1 MNLKENMLKAN
12 IICDTLDS
20 LNLGVERG
28 STKELLY
35 FDLLKFLIHIN
46 TDVFDKEELLFIK
59 DYLGFSHS
67 NKTLAELRNRF
78 KTEELDISGV
88 LKYFVLSDIK
98 KTLNSYPAKSQLLVS
113 IYEDLGRS
121 FIACDKNEK
130 KDEISRFTKYID
142 KLRKYLREFNLDF
155 TLDISD
161 DVKKEVEEDDG
172 KTLEDLLEE
181 LNNLTGLESV
191 KNDIN
196 ELINLIKIQKLRE
209 ENGLKTT
216 DISKHMVFSGSPGT
230 GKTTVA
236 RIIANIYKKMGVC
249 SKGQLV
255 EVDRSGLVVGYIGQ
269 TATKTKEVIKKALGG
284 ILFIDEA
291 YALTVGKGDGD
302 FGQEAVDTLL
312 KAMEDNRDDLIVIVA
327 GYTDLMEE
335 FLQSNPG
342 FKSRF
347 NKFINFEDFSNEELL
362 DIINKQAIAKDYMIN
377 KEAQDYLKV
386 LIDGMTK
393 EKSDDFANARTM
405 RNLLEKAIT
414 NQASRIVSLPDI
426 DKDVLTILTKEDF
439 EKD

>member
-1 MNLKENMLKAN
+1 MSLKENLLKVN
-12 IICDTLDS
+12 IICDTLDE
-20 LNLGVERG
+20 LGLGVERG
-28 STKELLY
+28 STKEMLSL
-35 FDLLKFLIHIN
+35 DLLKFLIHLN
-46 TDVFDKEELLFIK
+46 TNTFDKEELLFIK
-59 DYLGFSHS
+59 EYLGFNHS
-67 NKTLAELRNRF
+67 NKALEDFRNRF
-78 KTEELDISGV
+78 NTKELEIPMV
-88 LKYFVLSDIK
+88 LKLFVLSDIK
-98 KTLNSYPAKSQLLVS
+98 KTLTAYPAKAQKLVS
-113 IYEDLGRS
+113 LYEEFGGR
-121 FIACDKNEK
+121 FIACDNKEDK
-130 KDEISRFTKYID
+130 EEISKFTKYLNTL
-142 KLRKYLREFNLDF
+142 KSYLKEYNLGF
-155 TLDISD
+155 SFDIQEEKP
-161 DVKKEVEEDDG
+161 VEVEDDG

-181 LNNLTGLESV
+181 LDNLTGLESV
-191 KNDIN
+191 KNDVN

-269 TATKTKEVIKKALGG
+269 TATKTKEVIKSALGG

-291 YALTVGKGDGD
+291 YSLTVGKGDGD
-302 FGQEAVDTLL
+302 FGKEAIDTLL
-312 KAMEDNRDDLIVIVA
+312 KAMEDNRDELIVIVA

-342 FKSRF
+342 LKSRF
-347 NKFINFEDFSNEELL
+347 NKFINFEDFSNDELL
-362 DIINKQAIAKDYMIN
+362 DIINKQAIAKDYMIDR
-377 KEAQDYLKV
+377 EAFNYLKI

-414 NQASRIVSLPDI
+414 NQASRIVSLPNI

>member
-1 MNLKENMLKAN
+1 MSIKENLLKMN
-12 IICDTLDS
+12 IICDSLDE
-20 LNLGVERG
+20 LGLGVDRG
-28 STKELLY
+28 STKEMFY
-35 FDLLKFLIHIN
+35 FDLLKYLIYIN
-46 TDVFDKEELLFIK
+46 DSTFDKEELLFIK
-59 DYLGFSHS
+59 EYLGFSHS
-67 NKTLAELRNRF
+67 NKTLNDFRDRF
-78 KTEELDISGV
+78 NTKDLEISTV
-88 LKYFVLSDIK
+88 LKLFVLSDIK
-98 KTLNSYPAKSQLLVS
+98 KTLKHFPAKAQTLVTF
-113 IYEDLGRS
+113 YEDFGRL
-121 FIACDKNEK
+121 FIACDKKEN
-130 KDEISRFTKYID
+130 KDEITRFTKYINSL
-142 KLRKYLREFNLDF
+142 KKYLIEFNLGF
-155 TLDISD
+155 SFDINEDS
-161 DVKKEVEEDDG
+161 KEEKVEDDG
-172 KTLEDLLEE
+172 KTLEELLEE

-209 ENGLKTT
+209 KNGLKTT
-216 DISKHMVFSGSPGT
+216 DVSKHMVFSGSPGT

-255 EVDRSGLVVGYIGQ
+255 EVDRSCLVVGYIGQ
-269 TATKTKEVIKKALGG
+269 TATKTKEVVKKALGG

-291 YALTVGKGDGD
+291 YSLTVGKGDGD

-342 FKSRF
+342 LKSRF

-393 EKSDDFANARTM
+393 DKSADFANARTM